1 MEEPIAPESEAPVV
15 ETGLES
21 KPVSCMKAGF
31 FCKCFYISI
40 QECQEK
46 LYCVWEFVT
55 SKTGKTVHRF
65 VGLFFLRLVMV
76 AMKFQT

>member
-31 FCKCFYISI
+31 FCKCFHISI

-46 LYCVWEFVT
+46 LYSVWEFVT
-55 SKTGKTVHRF
+55 STGKTVHRF